1 MQRRNFL
8 KTGLIGCSVSLLP
21 YLLHAQSKTKLPNV
35 LLIGDSISLG
45 YTKFVQE
52 MLEGKANVQ
61 HALNPKGGAENCA
74 GTTNGLKNIDRW
86 LSGTKWDVIH
96 FNFGLHD
103 LKHVDPVTGINSEK
117 AEDPQK
123 ADLKTYEKN
132 LNVIVSQLIATK
144 AILIFAT
151 TTPFPDKPDGP
162 LRNAG
167 QAEKYNKAALKIME
181 KNKILINDL
190 YSFTLPRLTELQLP
204 KNVHFS
210 KEGSKAIAVQVVEKI
225 LSVI

>member
-1 MQRRNFL
+1 M
-8 KTGLIGCSVSLLP
+8 GCSVSFSP
-21 YLLHAQSKTKLPNV
+21 HWLHAQSKTKLPNV
-35 LLIGDSISLG
+35 LLLGDSISLG

-52 MLEGKANVQ
+52 MLLGRANVRR
-61 HALNPKGGAENCA
+61 ASNEKGGSENCA

-86 LSGTKWDVIH
+86 LTSTKWDVIH

-117 AEDPQK
+117 AEDPQQ

-132 LNVIVSQLIATK
+132 LNEIVNKLVATQ
-144 AILIFAT
+144 ARLIFAT
-151 TTPFPDKPDGP
+151 TTPFPDKPGGP
-162 LRNAG
+162 LRRAD
-167 QAEKYNKAALKIME
+167 QVEKYNKVALKIMG

-190 YSFTLPRLTELQLP
+190 YTFTLPRLTELQLP
-204 KNVHFS
+204 NNVHFS
-210 KEGSKAIAVQVVEKI
+210 KEGSKILAGQVVEKI

>member
-8 KTGLIGCSVSLLP
+8 KTGLIGCSISLLP

-52 MLEGKANVQ
+52 LLEGRANVQ

-86 LSGTKWDVIH
+86 IGSTKWDVIH

-103 LKHVDPVTGINSEK
+103 LKHIDPVTGINSEK
-117 AEDPQK
+117 EEDPQQ

-132 LNVIVSQLIATK
+132 LSEIVNKLTARK

-151 TTPFPDKPDGP
+151 TTPFPDKPNGP
-162 LRNAG
+162 LRSAD

-190 YSFTLPRLTELQLP
+190 YSFTLPRMKELQLP

-210 KEGSKAIAVQVVEKI
+210 VEGSKALAKQVVEKI